1 MSTKIL
7 KKILFL
13 LLITSCKENNT
24 KQTNVAAANNSS
36 KKTELSNENRQLLK
50 FMIKIYTD
58 GACKGNPGVGGWG
71 ALILKDEKNIELFGG
86 ERETTNNRM
95 ELMAVIMALK
105 EISSST
111 ELTIYTDS
119 TYVQKGI
126 SEWIKNWKMN
136 NWRSSSKK
144 PVKNKDLWIEL
155 DEASASRKIN
165 WEWVKG
171 HAGNEGN
178 EKADEL
184 ANKGVISMMDRI

>member
-1 MSTKIL
+1 
-7 KKILFL
+7 
-13 LLITSCKENNT
+13 
-24 KQTNVAAANNSS
+24 
-36 KKTELSNENRQLLK
+36 
-50 FMIKIYTD
+50 MIKIYTD

-71 ALILKDEKNIELFGG
+71 AIIMRDGKNIELFGG
-86 ERETTNNRM
+86 ENETTNNRM

-105 EISSST
+105 EIPSNL

-126 SEWIKNWKMN
+126 SEWIKNWKVN
-136 NWRSSSKK
+136 NWRSSNKK
-144 PVKNKDLWIEL
+144 PVKNKDLWVDL
-155 DEASASRKIN
+155 DEAVGSRKIY

-184 ANKGVISMMDRI
+184 ANQGVMSVMRGL

>member
-1 MSTKIL
+1 
-7 KKILFL
+7 
-13 LLITSCKENNT
+13 
-24 KQTNVAAANNSS
+24 
-36 KKTELSNENRQLLK
+36 
-50 FMIKIYTD
+50 MIKIYTD

-71 ALILKDEKNIELFGG
+71 AIIMQDGKNIELFGG
-86 ERETTNNRM
+86 ENETTNNRM

-105 EISSST
+105 KIPSNL

-126 SEWIKNWKMN
+126 SEWIKNWKVN
-136 NWRSSSKK
+136 NWRSSNKK
-144 PVKNKDLWIEL
+144 PVKNKDLWVDL
-155 DEASASRKIN
+155 DEAVGSRKIY

-184 ANKGVISMMDRI
+184 ANQGVMSVMRG

>member
-1 MSTKIL
+1 M
-7 KKILFL
+7 
-13 LLITSCKENNT
+13 
-24 KQTNVAAANNSS
+24 Q
-36 KKTELSNENRQLLK
+36 
-50 FMIKIYTD
+50 
-58 GACKGNPGVGGWG
+58 
-71 ALILKDEKNIELFGG
+71 DEKNIELFGG
-86 ERETTNNRM
+86 ENETTNNRM

-105 EISSST
+105 EISSNL

-126 SEWIKNWKMN
+126 SEWIKNWKVN

-155 DEASASRKIN
+155 DEAVGSRKIN

-184 ANKGVISMMDRI
+184 ANQGVVSMMRE

>member
-1 MSTKIL
+1 
-7 KKILFL
+7 
-13 LLITSCKENNT
+13 
-24 KQTNVAAANNSS
+24 
-36 KKTELSNENRQLLK
+36 
-50 FMIKIYTD
+50 MIKIYTD
-58 GACKGNPGVGGWG
+58 GACKGNPGIGGWG
-71 ALILKDEKNIELFGG
+71 AIIMQNEKNIELFGG
-86 ERETTNNRM
+86 ENETTNNRM

-105 EISSST
+105 EISSNL

-126 SEWIKNWKMN
+126 SEWIKNWKVN

-155 DEASASRKIN
+155 DEAVGSRKIN

-184 ANKGVISMMDRI
+184 ANQGVISMMRE

>member
-1 MSTKIL
+1 
-7 KKILFL
+7 
-13 LLITSCKENNT
+13 
-24 KQTNVAAANNSS
+24 
-36 KKTELSNENRQLLK
+36 
-50 FMIKIYTD
+50 MIKIYTD

-71 ALILKDEKNIELFGG
+71 AIIMQGEKNIELFGG
-86 ERETTNNRM
+86 ENETTNNRM

-105 EISSST
+105 EISSNL

-126 SEWIKNWKMN
+126 SEWIKNWKVN

-155 DEASASRKIN
+155 DEAVGSRKIN

-184 ANKGVISMMDRI
+184 ANQGVVSMMRE

>member
-1 MSTKIL
+1 
-7 KKILFL
+7 
-13 LLITSCKENNT
+13 
-24 KQTNVAAANNSS
+24 
-36 KKTELSNENRQLLK
+36 
-50 FMIKIYTD
+50 MIKIYTD

-71 ALILKDEKNIELFGG
+71 AIIMQDEKNIELFGG
-86 ERETTNNRM
+86 ENETTNNRM

-105 EISSST
+105 EISSNH

-126 SEWIKNWKMN
+126 SEWIKNWKVN

-155 DEASASRKIN
+155 DEAVDSRKIN

-184 ANKGVISMMDRI
+184 ANEGVISMMRE

>member
-1 MSTKIL
+1 
-7 KKILFL
+7 
-13 LLITSCKENNT
+13 
-24 KQTNVAAANNSS
+24 
-36 KKTELSNENRQLLK
+36 
-50 FMIKIYTD
+50 MIEIYTD

-71 ALILKDEKNIELFGG
+71 ALILQDDKNIELFGG
-86 ERETTNNRM
+86 ENETTNNRM

-105 EISSST
+105 EMSPSE

-126 SEWIKNWKMN
+126 SEWIKNWKLN
-136 NWRSSSKK
+136 NWRSSNKK
-144 PVKNKDLWIEL
+144 PVKNKDLWMQL
-155 DEASASRKIN
+155 DEASYSRKIN

-184 ANKGVISMMDRI
+184 ANKGVISMMDKL

>member
-1 MSTKIL
+1 
-7 KKILFL
+7 
-13 LLITSCKENNT
+13 
-24 KQTNVAAANNSS
+24 
-36 KKTELSNENRQLLK
+36 
-50 FMIKIYTD
+50 MIKIYTD
-58 GACKGNPGVGGWG
+58 GACKGNPGIGGWG
-71 ALILKDEKNIELFGG
+71 AIIMQDEKNIELFGG
-86 ERETTNNRM
+86 ENETTNNRM

-105 EISSST
+105 EISSNL

-119 TYVQKGI
+119 KYVQKGI
-126 SEWIKNWKMN
+126 SEWIKNWKVN

-155 DEASASRKIN
+155 DEAVGSRKIN

-184 ANKGVISMMDRI
+184 ANQGVISMMRE

>member
-1 MSTKIL
+1 
-7 KKILFL
+7 
-13 LLITSCKENNT
+13 
-24 KQTNVAAANNSS
+24 
-36 KKTELSNENRQLLK
+36 
-50 FMIKIYTD
+50 MIKIYTD

-71 ALILKDEKNIELFGG
+71 AIIMQDGKNIELFGG
-86 ERETTNNRM
+86 ENETTNNRM

-105 EISSST
+105 KTPSNL

-126 SEWIKNWKMN
+126 SEWIKNWKVN
-136 NWRSSSKK
+136 NWRSSNKK
-144 PVKNKDLWIEL
+144 PVKNKDLWVDL
-155 DEASASRKIN
+155 DEAVGSRKIY

-184 ANKGVISMMDRI
+184 ANQGVMSVMRE

>member
-1 MSTKIL
+1 
-7 KKILFL
+7 
-13 LLITSCKENNT
+13 
-24 KQTNVAAANNSS
+24 
-36 KKTELSNENRQLLK
+36 
-50 FMIKIYTD
+50 MIKIYTD

-71 ALILKDEKNIELFGG
+71 AIIMQDEKKIELFGG
-86 ERETTNNRM
+86 ENETTNNRM

-105 EISSST
+105 EISSNL

-126 SEWIKNWKMN
+126 SEWIKNWKVN

-155 DEASASRKIN
+155 DEAVGSRKIN

-184 ANKGVISMMDRI
+184 ANQGVISMMRE

>member
-1 MSTKIL
+1 
-7 KKILFL
+7 
-13 LLITSCKENNT
+13 
-24 KQTNVAAANNSS
+24 
-36 KKTELSNENRQLLK
+36 
-50 FMIKIYTD
+50 MIKIYTD

-71 ALILKDEKNIELFGG
+71 AIIMQNEKNIELFGG
-86 ERETTNNRM
+86 ENETTNNRM

-105 EISSST
+105 EISSNL
-111 ELTIYTDS
+111 ELTVYTDS

-126 SEWIKNWKMN
+126 SEWIKNWKVN

-155 DEASASRKIN
+155 DEAVGLRKIN

-184 ANKGVISMMDRI
+184 ANQGVISMMRE

>member
-1 MSTKIL
+1 
-7 KKILFL
+7 
-13 LLITSCKENNT
+13 
-24 KQTNVAAANNSS
+24 
-36 KKTELSNENRQLLK
+36 
-50 FMIKIYTD
+50 MIKIYTD

-71 ALILKDEKNIELFGG
+71 AIIMQDEKNIELFGG
-86 ERETTNNRM
+86 ENETTNNRM

-105 EISSST
+105 EISSNL

-126 SEWIKNWKMN
+126 SEWIKNWKVN

-155 DEASASRKIN
+155 DEAVGSRKIN

-184 ANKGVISMMDRI
+184 ANQGVISMMSEQ

>member
-1 MSTKIL
+1 
-7 KKILFL
+7 
-13 LLITSCKENNT
+13 
-24 KQTNVAAANNSS
+24 
-36 KKTELSNENRQLLK
+36 
-50 FMIKIYTD
+50 MIKIYTD

-71 ALILKDEKNIELFGG
+71 AIIMQDEKNIELFGG
-86 ERETTNNRM
+86 ENETTNNRM

-105 EISSST
+105 EISSNL
-111 ELTIYTDS
+111 ELSIYTDS

-126 SEWIKNWKMN
+126 SEWIKNWKVN

-155 DEASASRKIN
+155 DEAVGSRKIN

-184 ANKGVISMMDRI
+184 ANQGVISMMREQ

>member
-1 MSTKIL
+1 
-7 KKILFL
+7 
-13 LLITSCKENNT
+13 
-24 KQTNVAAANNSS
+24 
-36 KKTELSNENRQLLK
+36 
-50 FMIKIYTD
+50 MIKIYTD
-58 GACKGNPGVGGWG
+58 GACKGNPGIGGWG
-71 ALILKDEKNIELFGG
+71 AIIMQNEKNIELFGG
-86 ERETTNNRM
+86 ENETTNNRM

-105 EISSST
+105 EISSNL

-126 SEWIKNWKMN
+126 SEWIKNWKVN

-155 DEASASRKIN
+155 DESVGSRKIN

-184 ANKGVISMMDRI
+184 ANQGVISMMRE

>member
-1 MSTKIL
+1 
-7 KKILFL
+7 
-13 LLITSCKENNT
+13 
-24 KQTNVAAANNSS
+24 
-36 KKTELSNENRQLLK
+36 
-50 FMIKIYTD
+50 MIKIYTD

-71 ALILKDEKNIELFGG
+71 ALILQDDKNIELFGG
-86 ERETTNNRM
+86 ENETTNNRM

-105 EISSST
+105 EMSPSE

-126 SEWIKNWKMN
+126 SEWIKNWKLN

-144 PVKNKDLWIEL
+144 PVKNKDLWMQL
-155 DEASASRKIN
+155 DEASYSRKIN

-184 ANKGVISMMDRI
+184 ANKGVISMIDKL

>member
-1 MSTKIL
+1 
-7 KKILFL
+7 
-13 LLITSCKENNT
+13 
-24 KQTNVAAANNSS
+24 
-36 KKTELSNENRQLLK
+36 
-50 FMIKIYTD
+50 MIKIYTD

-155 DEASASRKIN
+155 DEVSASRKIN

>member
-1 MSTKIL
+1 
-7 KKILFL
+7 
-13 LLITSCKENNT
+13 
-24 KQTNVAAANNSS
+24 
-36 KKTELSNENRQLLK
+36 
-50 FMIKIYTD
+50 MIKIYTD

-71 ALILKDEKNIELFGG
+71 AIIMQDEKNIELFGG
-86 ERETTNNRM
+86 ENETTNNRM

-105 EISSST
+105 EISSNL
-111 ELTIYTDS
+111 EITIYTDS

-126 SEWIKNWKMN
+126 SDWIKNWKVN

-144 PVKNKDLWIEL
+144 PVKNKDLWIML
-155 DEASASRKIN
+155 DEAVGSRKIN

-184 ANKGVISMMDRI
+184 ANQGVISMMRE

>member
-1 MSTKIL
+1 
-7 KKILFL
+7 
-13 LLITSCKENNT
+13 
-24 KQTNVAAANNSS
+24 
-36 KKTELSNENRQLLK
+36 
-50 FMIKIYTD
+50 MIKIYTD

-71 ALILKDEKNIELFGG
+71 AIIMQEEKKIELFGG
-86 ERETTNNRM
+86 ENETTNNRM

-105 EISSST
+105 KISSNL

-119 TYVQKGI
+119 TYVQKSI
-126 SEWIKNWKMN
+126 SEWIKNWKVN

-155 DEASASRKIN
+155 DEAVGSRKIN

-184 ANKGVISMMDRI
+184 ANQGVISMMREQ

>member
-1 MSTKIL
+1 
-7 KKILFL
+7 
-13 LLITSCKENNT
+13 
-24 KQTNVAAANNSS
+24 
-36 KKTELSNENRQLLK
+36 
-50 FMIKIYTD
+50 MIKIYTD

-71 ALILKDEKNIELFGG
+71 AIIMQDEKNIELFGG
-86 ERETTNNRM
+86 ENETTNNRM

-105 EISSST
+105 EISSNL

-119 TYVQKGI
+119 TYVLKGI
-126 SEWIKNWKMN
+126 SEWIKNWKVN

-155 DEASASRKIN
+155 DEAVGSRKIN

-184 ANKGVISMMDRI
+184 ANQGVISMMREQ

>member
-1 MSTKIL
+1 
-7 KKILFL
+7 
-13 LLITSCKENNT
+13 
-24 KQTNVAAANNSS
+24 
-36 KKTELSNENRQLLK
+36 
-50 FMIKIYTD
+50 MIKIYTD

-71 ALILKDEKNIELFGG
+71 AIIMQDEKNIELFGG
-86 ERETTNNRM
+86 ENETTNNRM

-105 EISSST
+105 EISSNL

-126 SEWIKNWKMN
+126 SEWIKNWKVN

-155 DEASASRKIN
+155 DEAVGLRKIN
-165 WEWVKG
+165 WKWVKG

-184 ANKGVISMMDRI
+184 ANQGVISMMRE

>member
-1 MSTKIL
+1 
-7 KKILFL
+7 
-13 LLITSCKENNT
+13 
-24 KQTNVAAANNSS
+24 
-36 KKTELSNENRQLLK
+36 
-50 FMIKIYTD
+50 MIKIYTD

-71 ALILKDEKNIELFGG
+71 ALILKDGKNIELFGG

-95 ELMAVIMALK
+95 ELLAVIMALK
-105 EISSST
+105 EISSSA

-136 NWRSSSKK
+136 DWRSSSKK

-184 ANKGVISMMDRI
+184 ANKGVVSMMGRI

>member
-1 MSTKIL
+1 
-7 KKILFL
+7 
-13 LLITSCKENNT
+13 
-24 KQTNVAAANNSS
+24 
-36 KKTELSNENRQLLK
+36 
-50 FMIKIYTD
+50 MIKIYTD

-71 ALILKDEKNIELFGG
+71 AIIMQDEKNIELFGG
-86 ERETTNNRM
+86 ENETTNNRM

-105 EISSST
+105 EISSNL

-119 TYVQKGI
+119 TYVLKGI
-126 SEWIKNWKMN
+126 SEWIKNWKVN

-155 DEASASRKIN
+155 DEAVGSRKIN

-184 ANKGVISMMDRI
+184 ANQGVVSMMRE

>member
-1 MSTKIL
+1 
-7 KKILFL
+7 
-13 LLITSCKENNT
+13 
-24 KQTNVAAANNSS
+24 
-36 KKTELSNENRQLLK
+36 
-50 FMIKIYTD
+50 MIKIYTD

-71 ALILKDEKNIELFGG
+71 AIIMQNDKNIELFGG
-86 ERETTNNRM
+86 ENETTNNRM

-105 EISSST
+105 EISSNL

-126 SEWIKNWKMN
+126 SEWIKNWKVN

-155 DEASASRKIN
+155 DEAVGSRKIN

-184 ANKGVISMMDRI
+184 ANQGVISMMR